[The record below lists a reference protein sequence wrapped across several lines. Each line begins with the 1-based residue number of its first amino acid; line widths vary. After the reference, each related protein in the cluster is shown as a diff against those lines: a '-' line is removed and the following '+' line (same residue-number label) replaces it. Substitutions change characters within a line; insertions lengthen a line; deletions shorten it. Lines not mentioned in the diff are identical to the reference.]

1 MRTSKPCNLMS
12 QRSWSKVGFAILGS
26 AIALGTLATQ
36 GLARPTQPNVGQLNL
51 EDRKFLVPTA
61 PGFARPLKFQ
71 VLTKPFITGVL
82 SCSPK
87 DVNHCIVR
95 NMPLINQGDPRL
107 DNDVKDQGN
116 WGCYD
121 TSILTVIL
129 TALANRDD
137 SFSALSGR
145 IKELDSIQADAANK
159 IPKEV
164 KQLSW
169 MYSIVKEA
177 DKQAQTSNQNVFKLY
192 FPEVLASFKIG
203 KVVESVRAPKCDPYK
218 YGTSDMCE
226 EASLRSLAN
235 SFRQS
240 GPGTGGL
247 KTWDNNSIT
256 QKMRDGYVLVVAYG
270 RYTPMTITTP
280 LPGGGSK
287 TRIEFQKTSQHK
299 VVFSG
304 FQRGAYPLRI
314 NDVGN
319 GARYQVSLKTD
330 LVSRAAIF
338 AENPTAEIVYP
349 TQVKTFLEYEDSVQG
364 EVFFVEHID
373 GLRVPTKLVQDK
385 KVESLWERD
394 SQEYLRYQRIH
405 HD

>member
-36 GLARPTQPNVGQLNL
+36 GLARPTQPNAGQLNL

-61 PGFARPLKFQ
+61 PGFARPLNNQ
-71 VLTKPFITGVL
+71 IGIKPFTTGVL
-82 SCSPK
+82 SCMTK
-87 DVNHCIVR
+87 DVNDCIVR

-107 DNDVKDQGN
+107 DNDVKDAGN

-129 TALANRDD
+129 TALANRTN

-169 MYSIVKEA
+169 MYHIVKEA

-192 FPEVLASFKIG
+192 FPEVLASFNSG
-203 KVVESVRAPKCDPYK
+203 KVSEIGTAPKCDPYK

-226 EASLRSLAN
+226 QASIFPKFAS
-235 SFRQS
+235 SFRQFL
-240 GPGTGGL
+240 PGTGGV
-247 KTWDNNSIT
+247 KNWSNHSIT
-256 QKMRDGYVLVVAYG
+256 EKMKDGYVLVVAYG

-287 TRIEFQKTSQHK
+287 TRIEFKKTSQHK

-314 NDVGN
+314 NDVGD

-330 LVSRAAIF
+330 LGSRSAIF

-349 TQVKTFLEYEDSVQG
+349 TQVKTFLEYKNSVQG

-373 GLRVPTKLVQDK
+373 GLKIPTQ
-385 KVESLWERD
+385 
-394 SQEYLRYQRIH
+394 
-405 HD
+405 

>member
-36 GLARPTQPNVGQLNL
+36 GLARPTQPKVKPRNL
-51 EDRKFLVPTA
+51 EYRKFLVPTA
-61 PGFARPLKFQ
+61 PGFARPFNKVQ
-71 VLTKPFITGVL
+71 YITTPFTTGVL
-82 SCSPK
+82 RCK
-87 DVNHCIVR
+87 TRDVDDCIVR

-107 DNDVKDQGN
+107 DNDVKDAGN

-192 FPEVLASFKIG
+192 FPEVLASFNIG
-203 KVVESVRAPKCDPYK
+203 KVVESVHAPKCDPYK

-226 EASLRSLAN
+226 EASIFPSLANEFAN
-235 SFRQS
+235 SFRQFL
-240 GPGTGGL
+240 PGTGGL

-256 QKMRDGYVLVVAYG
+256 QKMKDGYALVVAYG

-304 FQRGAYPLRI
+304 FQPGAYPLQI

-319 GARYQVSLKTD
+319 GAQYQVSLKTD

-349 TQVKTFLEYEDSVQG
+349 TQVKTFLEYKDSVQG

-373 GLRVPTKLVQDK
+373 GLRVPTKLTYK
-385 KVESLWERD
+385 LN
-394 SQEYLRYQRIH
+394 YGLGF
-405 HD
+405 